1 MKTTSV
7 LFLFLAV
14 VSLFALDGCSRAEK
28 PEIIEMNIL
37 KSFELKDIAGG
48 NIACSVGVYKNTI
61 YYTRRTGD
69 IFSIVFTDFDGNEIR
84 HFDIPRGK
92 GPGEAI
98 MAMGVKVKDDIVY
111 FYDLGL
117 MRLSRFDLNGR
128 FMDSIDYTPETG
140 IILFFAFLNDHL
152 YIHSANNTYIGEIDP
167 STGRLLRSL
176 PHPIQGMPEV
186 GMKLVGGM
194 METDPYSDEIYVG
207 HACKPYRIE
216 RYDTDFNLLGTFTY
230 GKDKEYDPVVYQ
242 DHLRIAGDTLVN
254 SLTVDQDFI
263 YAPHVG
269 DREYVDQE
277 NHVIRPEYP
286 IEVYAFS
293 KKSGNLAAIYKSKTL
308 GVTQGTFGT
317 VGTADGKLVLIVSGF
332 GHAVTALSG
341 GIDDPKYRGY
351 AVIIETKQESR

>member
-1 MKTTSV
+1 MKTNAV
-7 LFLFLAV
+7 LFLFVAV
-14 VSLFALDGCSRAEK
+14 VSLFALDGCGRAEK

-48 NIACSVGVYKNTI
+48 NIACTVGVYNDTL

-69 IFSIVFTDFDGNEIR
+69 VFSIVFTDFEGNEIR

-98 MAMGVKVKDDIVY
+98 MAMVVKVKDDIVY

-117 MRLSRFDLNGR
+117 KRLSRFDLNGR
-128 FMDSIDYTPETG
+128 FLDSIDYTPETG
-140 IILFFAFLNDHL
+140 IIIFFAFLNDRL
-152 YIHSANNTYIGEIDP
+152 FIHSANNIYIGEIDP

-186 GMKLVGGM
+186 GTRLIGGM
-194 METDPYSDEIYVG
+194 MDTDPYTNEIYVG

-230 GKDKEYDPVVYQ
+230 GKDKEYEPVVYQ

-254 SLTVDQDFI
+254 SLAVDKDYV
-263 YAPHVG
+263 YAPHIG
-269 DREYVDQE
+269 DREYVDQN

-293 KKSGNLAAIYKSKTL
+293 KKSGKLTAIYKSSTL

-317 VGTADGKLVLIVSGF
+317 AGTSDGKLVLIVSGF
-332 GHAVTALSG
+332 GHAVTSLSG

-351 AVIIETKQESR
+351 AVVIETK